1 MKFGLIGAGGYVA
14 PRHMKA
20 IKDTGNDLIVAS
32 DPNDSV
38 GVLDSY
44 FPDCSFFTE
53 IERFDR
59 HLEKLRRKG
68 KKIDYMSIC
77 SPNYLHDAH
86 CRLAMRVDADVICE
100 KPLVLKPHNLDQL
113 KEIEK
118 ETGKRI
124 YNVLQLR
131 VHPSIMKLKE
141 DLKTG
146 YHNVDLTYI
155 TPRGPWYHVSWK
167 GDESKS
173 GGLVTNIG
181 IHFFDM
187 LIWVFGPVDNIELF
201 SYSNEKV
208 AGKLELKRAIVNWML
223 SIDKGDLPEKTISY
237 RSIEIDKIPLRFDNV
252 FHDLHTTVYERAL
265 EGKGFVIEDVKP
277 SIEVVSEIRKMA
289 K

>member
-1 MKFGLIGAGGYVA
+1 MRFGLIGAGGYVA

-20 IKDTGNDLIVAS
+20 IKDTGNDLVVAS

-38 GVLDSY
+38 GILDSY

-86 CRLAMRVDADVICE
+86 CRLAMRIDADAICE
-100 KPLVLKPHNLDQL
+100 KPLVLKSHNLDQL
-113 KEIEK
+113 NEIEK
-118 ETGKRI
+118 ETGKKI

-146 YHNVDLTYI
+146 HHKVDLTYI

-167 GDESKS
+167 GDEAKS

-208 AGKLELKRAIVNWML
+208 AGKLELKRATVNWML
-223 SIDKGDLPEKTISY
+223 SINRNDLPEDCISY

-252 FHDLHTTVYERAL
+252 FHDLHTTVYERIL
-265 EGKGFVIEDVKP
+265 EGKGFGIEEARP